1 MRYRKG
7 SYDYS
12 FNMEAFHDMDRTVP
26 MTKPERDAL
35 RSWVKAGHDIDSNP
49 WGYKD
54 SDQFPMNYIQAYRL
68 KLGYSYGPWDYWK
81 GPDPDANFGWH
92 IEMKPAEKN
101 R

>member
-35 RSWVKAGHDIDSNP
+35 RSWVKAGHDIDLSL
-49 WGYKD
+49 
-54 SDQFPMNYIQAYRL
+54 I
-68 KLGYSYGPWDYWK
+68 
-81 GPDPDANFGWH
+81 H
-92 IEMKPAEKN
+92 I
-101 R
+101 